1 MYHRSIF
8 QQQEQTPRFLKG
20 RSAPQQ
26 FLPDTPLP
34 TQAQASEEEEEDE
47 NDSFIATEE
56 GVPAVP
62 AAL

>member
-1 MYHRSIF
+1 MYHRSIV
-8 QQQEQTPRFLKG
+8 QQQEQTPRFLKR
-20 RSAPQQ
+20 RSCPQQ
-26 FLPDTPLP
+26 CLPDTPLP
-34 TQAQASEEEEEDE
+34 TQAEASGEEEDE